1 MSLTL
6 FLPEIILALTGLFIL
21 IADLF
26 IRENSR
32 RILGIFAVI
41 GSIISINQLI
51 LSINIKKTI
60 FHGMFI
66 INPFSN
72 ILKII
77 LLVSTSFVILISVD
91 YSKRYITRR
100 GEYYCLILLSV
111 VGMMFMVSA
120 IDFLSFFIC
129 LQLTSIPLYI
139 LSGIDKNDAR
149 SNEAAFKYLM
159 LGMLASVVMLY
170 GITFI
175 YGLTG
180 TTNFETV
187 ALKLSETGIK
197 GQYTLIMAMFFIFT
211 GFAFEIAA
219 VPFHFWVPDTYEG
232 SPTPVTTLLA
242 TAPKVAGFAALL
254 NLINFAFLPLI
265 GEWRIL
271 FYILSVLSMFVG
283 NIVALSQTNIKRMLG
298 FSSIAHVGYI
308 LMAFAV
314 ADRMAYSAAIFY
326 LMIYAIVNIGA
337 FAVVALIIA
346 RPRSRVA
353 A

>member
-1 MSLTL
+1 
-6 FLPEIILALTGLFIL
+6 
-21 IADLF
+21 
-26 IRENSR
+26 
-32 RILGIFAVI
+32 
-41 GSIISINQLI
+41 
-51 LSINIKKTI
+51 
-60 FHGMFI
+60 
-66 INPFSN
+66 
-72 ILKII
+72 
-77 LLVSTSFVILISVD
+77 
-91 YSKRYITRR
+91 
-100 GEYYCLILLSV
+100 
-111 VGMMFMVSA
+111 
-120 IDFLSFFIC
+120 
-129 LQLTSIPLYI
+129 
-139 LSGIDKNDAR
+139 
-149 SNEAAFKYLM
+149 
-159 LGMLASVVMLY
+159 MLASVVMLY

-337 FAVVALIIA
+337 FAVVAAVLKGDYHIKNLTGLSKISPLMSFSIAFFLISMIGIPPTPGFWGKLDLFA
-346 RPRSRVA
+346 SAIERGMTWLAVIGIINSVISVYYYINVLRFIFIKREKELAGYDTSAADRVEIPMLMKFVVGTVLCITIVISLYPQPFIEVA
-353 A
+353 KFAVMALKV